1 MKITI
6 TKDAKDNWMT
16 VSMLPVAK
24 QIIKDMKDED
34 AAADLSILAGM
45 FHGETPKE
53 YTAEMSLN
61 SRVWEQYGENS
72 GHMDIWIT
80 AVIDSWWNKEIYKV
94 GCYLS
99 DIWQSDG
106 DNTEELKSH
115 MYILTYKLVEQ
126 AR

>member
-6 TKDAKDNWMT
+6 TKEAKDNWMT

-34 AAADLSILAGM
+34 AAADLSILSGM
-45 FHGETPKE
+45 FHGATPKE
-53 YTAEMSLN
+53 YTAEMALN

-72 GHMDIWIT
+72 GRMDIWIT
-80 AVIDSWWNKEIYKV
+80 TTIDSWQDKAIYKV

-115 MYILTYKLVEQ
+115 MYILTYKLVD
-126 AR
+126 